1 MSTQYSGKQV
11 IKAGEALIDA
21 EAMAASPDKFSKA
34 MDVMSYWRFSHE
46 VPLENAFSL
55 LQEIAIKQ
63 DKKSIFAKRLK
74 RHVSIVRKLIRFKK
88 MKLKNM
94 QDIGGC
100 RVILTSR
107 KKLMHTVRQLRKRP
121 EFKNTQGKIRYKD
134 YIKSPKDDGYR
145 SYHLI
150 GEFPDATGNTKNI
163 EIQLRTEIQH
173 YWATALEIVDLFTDQ
188 ALKSNQGDE
197 AWKTFFINVSEQ
209 FSIMEEVHLFDTLSH
224 ESKNQAYKNILD
236 KKKHLLQSCK
246 TAQDYT
252 KHLDVFE
259 RLNSFSGSLKVIGE
273 QLEGAS
279 DSSGYSL
286 LKIDIKKHTLE
297 SAIFSNEDSKL
308 AEEEYIKAEKEA
320 SSKTT
325 VAVALV
331 SSNAVGDIRAA
342 YPNYFADSAMFL
354 EHLEIISKIILKG
367 AGNQPI
373 DDRPSYYNVLARPK
387 I

>member
-21 EAMAASPDKFSKA
+21 EAMAADPDEFSAA

-46 VPLENAFSL
+46 IPLENAFTL
-55 LQEIAIKQ
+55 LQKIAIKQ

-100 RVILTSR
+100 RVVLKSR
-107 KKLMHTVRQLRKRP
+107 KKLMRTVKELRKKP
-121 EFKNTQGKIRYKD
+121 EFKNIHGKIRYKD
-134 YIKSPKDDGYR
+134 YIKTPKDDGYR

-209 FSIMEEVHLFDTLSH
+209 FSLMEEIHLFDTLSF
-224 ESKNQAYKNILD
+224 ESKNQAYRDALEQ
-236 KKKHLLQSCK
+236 KKHLLQSCK

-273 QLEGAS
+273 KLAEVS

-297 SAIFSNEDSKL
+297 SAIFSNEDSKT
-308 AEEEYIKAEKEA
+308 AEDEYIKAEKEA
-320 SSKTT
+320 SNKTT
-325 VAVALV
+325 LAVALV

-342 YPNYFADSAMFL
+342 YPNYFADSARFL
-354 EHLEIISKIILKG
+354 EHLNIITNIVLKG

-373 DDRPSYYNVLARPK
+373 NKKPSYYNVLARPK